1 MAHFEP
7 GMENSNDPLKDEII
21 AELWAK
27 LQAEQAKFE
36 KDLTSK
42 IESLAVQNLD
52 LNSVFQVQRRNA
64 TIAYRLVV
72 LLSFISLAL
81 VVALIILLPLK
92 KTEHHF
98 IDFANQDKHY
108 AIIQKADG
116 NLASNEALVRSLVGQ
131 YVLDRESINRI
142 DDKERYE
149 VVRLQSEAQ
158 VWQIFENLV
167 ASKNS
172 IYTAQQLTRDI
183 HIINISLLKQSKE
196 QNIAQVQIVAKL
208 FRAGNPLSEKRYNI
222 VLSFAFKPLPAFD
235 TAMMPK
241 NPTGFQVT
249 RYSVTE
255 MQNLKAL
262 KP

>member
-1 MAHFEP
+1 
-7 GMENSNDPLKDEII
+7 METNNSPLKDAIV

-27 LQAEQAKFE
+27 IQAEQDKFQ
-36 KDLTSK
+36 KDMESK
-42 IESLAVQNLD
+42 IESLAAQNLD
-52 LNSVFQVQRRNA
+52 LNSVFRVERRNSA
-64 TIAYRLVV
+64 LAYKLVV

-81 VVALIILLPLK
+81 IVALIMLLPLK

-131 YVLDRESINRI
+131 YVLDRESINHI
-142 DDKERYE
+142 DDQERYE
-149 VVRLQSEAQ
+149 VVRLQSNPQ
-158 VWQIFENLV
+158 VWQVFESLV

-208 FRAGNPLSEKRYNI
+208 FRAGSPLTEKRYNI
-222 VLSFAFKPLPAFD
+222 VLSFSFKPLPAFD

-241 NPTGFQVT
+241 NPTGFEVT

>member
-1 MAHFEP
+1 
-7 GMENSNDPLKDEII
+7 METNNSPLKDAIV

-27 LQAEQAKFE
+27 IQAEQDKFQ
-36 KDLTSK
+36 KDMESK
-42 IESLAVQNLD
+42 IESLAAQNLD
-52 LNSVFQVQRRNA
+52 LNSVFRVERRNSA
-64 TIAYRLVV
+64 LAYKLVV

-81 VVALIILLPLK
+81 IVALIVLLPLK

-131 YVLDRESINRI
+131 YVLDRESINHI
-142 DDKERYE
+142 DDQERYE
-149 VVRLQSEAQ
+149 VVRLQSNPQ
-158 VWQIFENLV
+158 VWQVFESLV

-208 FRAGNPLSEKRYNI
+208 FRAGSPLTEKRYNI
-222 VLSFAFKPLPAFD
+222 VLSFSFKPLPAFD

-241 NPTGFQVT
+241 NPTGFEVT
-249 RYSVTE
+249 RYNVTQ
-255 MQNLKAL
+255 MQDLKAL

>member
-1 MAHFEP
+1 
-7 GMENSNDPLKDEII
+7 MEDKGGPLKEEII

-27 LQAEQAKFE
+27 IQAEQAKFE
-36 KDLTSK
+36 KDITSK
-42 IESLAVQNLD
+42 IESLALQNLD
-52 LNSVFQVQRRNA
+52 LNSVFRIERRNSA
-64 TIAYRLVV
+64 LAYKLVV

-81 VVALIILLPLK
+81 IVALVMLLPLK

-131 YVLDRESINRI
+131 YILDRESINHI
-142 DDKERYE
+142 DDQDRYE
-149 VVRLQSEAQ
+149 LVRLQSDSQ
-158 VWQIFENLV
+158 VWQVFESLV
-167 ASKNS
+167 ASKSS
-172 IYTAQQLTRDI
+172 IYTAKKLARDI
-183 HIINISLLKQSKE
+183 HIVNIALLKQSKE
-196 QNIAQVQIVAKL
+196 QNIAQVQIVTKL
-208 FRAGNPLSEKRYNI
+208 FEGGKPLSEKRYNI
-222 VLSFAFKPLPAFD
+222 VLSFVFKPLPTFD

-255 MQNLKAL
+255 MQNLKTL